1 MKKFEMPV
9 VVLNEMTMNESIA
22 SDCCYRV
29 KVDGYV
35 TEKIVLNG
43 GSIANH
49 TTYQLKPAV
58 ESHFGT
64 RANMPAYHYKLLV
77 PKAGT
82 AGSGLVIGPD
92 VNGGKTSSNVLGDI
106 EYSEYNV
113 LDFTG
118 SAGGA
123 VSNILLLDGPSG
135 GITDWAN
142 ARLVQN
148 GGACDHFGDCAFTS
162 KYEIKNAH
170 IGATMKHL
178 FGGANWGSPHV
189 AQQYNS

>member
-43 GSIANH
+43 GSIANY
-49 TTYQLKPAV
+49 TTYHLKPVV
-58 ESHFGT
+58 EAHYLT
-64 RANMPAYHYKLLV
+64 RANMPAYHYQLWV

-82 AGSGLVIGPD
+82 GLNIGPD
-92 VNGGKTSSNVLGDI
+92 VGGTTAANSIGDI
-106 EYSEYNV
+106 EYDKYNV
-113 LDFTG
+113 LDLSTDPITLLNPPE
-118 SAGGA
+118 AGIG
-123 VSNILLLDGPSG
+123 D
-135 GITDWAN
+135 TTN

-148 GGACDHFGDCAFTS
+148 GGACDHFGDCAFTT
-162 KYEIKNAH
+162 KVEIKNAH

-178 FGGANWGSPHV
+178 FGGAEWGSPHV